1 MIGGKEILW
10 EEIKTPLFAD
20 MMRQIYSHTQ
30 TVTRGISFGCNALRI
45 NVQYDNP
52 DFKELLEE
60 KFDLS
65 EPYLGVP
72 CLTFVRYKNVFG
84 FKLPYEQYGYVSE
97 DRRSALVFASSFGVF
112 KSVISG
118 YTSLCLEHLGH
129 IPVHGSVFSV
139 NRKGVVLTG
148 GTLAGKTTTL
158 LKLVSMAMRD
168 GQEVKILTDDW
179 AVISEGS
186 CYYTARTFDHSV
198 SLRERDLVENPDIR
212 FCRHN
217 DLVEIIRRRSKISM
231 KPEDLYGLPVGADRI
246 KLDVVIL
253 LKPLPGTADLRPID
267 AAEFADEVIDAAYHY
282 PYISQSQ
289 IKAHK
294 DFWMKAVARLKV
306 FAFATRPMAGKLQDV
321 DKIRRLLM

>member
-1 MIGGKEILW
+1 MIGEKEILW
-10 EEIKTPLFAD
+10 EEIEAPLLAD
-20 MMRQIYSHTQ
+20 MMRKIYSHTQ
-30 TVTRGISFGCNALRI
+30 TVIRGISFGCDVLKI

-65 EPYLGVP
+65 DPYPGVP
-72 CLTFVRYKNVFG
+72 CLVFIRYKSVFG
-84 FKLPYEQYGYVSE
+84 LKLPYEQYGYVSD

-118 YTSLCLEHLGH
+118 YASLCLEHLGH

-139 NRKGVVLTG
+139 NHKGVVLTG

-158 LKLVSMAMRD
+158 LRLVNMAMRD
-168 GQEVKILTDDW
+168 DKEVKILTDDW
-179 AVISEGS
+179 AVISES
-186 CYYTARTFDHSV
+186 QCDYTARTFDHSV
-198 SLRERDLVENPDIR
+198 SLRERDLVENPNIR
-212 FCRHN
+212 FRCHD
-217 DLVEIIRRRSKISM
+217 DLVEVIRRRSKISM
-231 KPEDLYGLPVGADRI
+231 RPEDLYGASIGTDQI

-253 LKPLPGTADLRPID
+253 LKPLPGTTDLKLID
-267 AAEFADEVIDAAYHY
+267 ATEFADEVIDAAYHY

-294 DFWMKAVARLKV
+294 DFWLRAVTRLKV
-306 FAFATRPMAGKLQDV
+306 FAFATRPIVGKFQDV
-321 DKIRRLLM
+321 DKIRRLLI